1 MGGGR
6 LNILVVDD
14 DRGTRNALEL
24 WLARLGFNSILCHD
38 AEDAFDKLRE
48 ALGRGEPV
56 EMILTD
62 QVLPGQSGLEFIMS
76 CRGLSPGLKAVLISG
91 YQDENLQRR
100 ARELPH
106 CLFLAKPFTSEDL
119 LRAFRELERAD
130 AS

>member
-1 MGGGR
+1 MGVGR
-6 LNILVVDD
+6 LSILVVDD

-38 AEDAFDKLRE
+38 AEEGLRRLRE
-48 ALGRGEPV
+48 TMGRGEPV

-62 QVLPGQSGLEFIMS
+62 QVLPGQTGLEFIVS

-91 YQDENLQRR
+91 FQDENLQRQVR
-100 ARELPH
+100 ALPH

-119 LRAFRELERAD
+119 LRAFRELEGSD
-130 AS
+130 GS